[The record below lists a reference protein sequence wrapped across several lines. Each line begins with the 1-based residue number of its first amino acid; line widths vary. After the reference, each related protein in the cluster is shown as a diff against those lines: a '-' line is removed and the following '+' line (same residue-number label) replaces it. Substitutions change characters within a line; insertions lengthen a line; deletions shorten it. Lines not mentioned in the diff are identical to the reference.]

1 MNAAMQ
7 GLARRVWRGE
17 GGVAG
22 SLFGGLLLPIEWVWR
37 FAVSLR
43 NRRFDRTAPTAVQG
57 LYVISVGNLAV
68 GGTGKTPITSWLA
81 KAVAKL
87 GGRPAILHGGY
98 GRDEPMLHERWT
110 PDVPVFVDRDRV
122 AGGRSAVE
130 QGADVAVLDD
140 GFQHRR
146 MARDVDL
153 VVLAVEDAFPGPLLP
168 RGPYR
173 EPVASLDRADAI
185 VISRRTATDEAAVA
199 MADRVRALVPGTP
212 VVACVHLEPAGLR
225 PLVSPVPVNVGPSS
239 TEAVGPPRLDQV
251 MVLTAVGRPDTVLEN
266 VRRVVGGDVSL
277 RAYADHHEFSRG
289 DVRDARQRAGGRP
302 IVVTEKDAVKLER
315 FADELGTCY
324 VIQQTLTW
332 DWGEQDVCSL
342 LRMPRLGR

>member
-1 MNAAMQ
+1 MNAAIQ
-7 GLARRVWRGE
+7 RLARRVWSGE

-22 SLFGGLLLPIEWVWR
+22 SLLSALLMPAEWVCR
-37 FAVSLR
+37 FAMTLR
-43 NRRFDRTAPTAVQG
+43 NRHLDRTPPNVVQG
-57 LYVISVGNLAV
+57 LYVVSVGNLAV

-81 KAVAKL
+81 KAVAEM

-98 GRDEPMLHERWT
+98 GRDEPMLHQRWT
-110 PDVPVFVDRDRV
+110 PDVPVFVERDRV
-122 AGGRSAVE
+122 EGGRRAVE
-130 QGADVAVLDD
+130 YGADVAVLDD

-146 MARDVDL
+146 IARDVDL
-153 VVLAVEDAFPGPLLP
+153 VVLAAEDPFPGPLLP

-173 EPVASLDRADAI
+173 EPVASLERADAI
-185 VISRRTATDEAAVA
+185 VISRRTAGEDAASA
-199 MADRVRALVPGTP
+199 LADRVRALVPGTP
-212 VVACVHLEPAGLR
+212 VLACVHLEPTGLR
-225 PLVSPVPVNVGPSS
+225 PFASLAGANVRPGS
-239 TEAVGPPRLDQV
+239 TEAVRPSTLDTV
-251 MVLTAVGRPDTVLEN
+251 MVLTAVGRPDTVLKN
-266 VRRVVGGDVSL
+266 VSRVVGGDVSL

-289 DVRDARQRAGGRP
+289 DVRDARRRAGGQP

-342 LRMPRLGR
+342 LRIPGLCR

>member
-7 GLARRVWRGE
+7 GLARRLWSDE

-22 SLFGGLLLPIEWVWR
+22 SLLSGLLLPAEWVWR
-37 FAVSLR
+37 FAVSVR
-43 NRRFDRTAPTAVQG
+43 NRRFDWTAPTVVQG
-57 LYVISVGNLAV
+57 LCVVSVGNLAV

-81 KAVAKL
+81 KAVAEM

-122 AGGRSAVE
+122 AGGRRAVE
-130 QGADVAVLDD
+130 QGVDVAVLDD
-140 GFQHRR
+140 AFQHRR
-146 MARDVDL
+146 IARDVDL
-153 VVLAVEDAFPGPLLP
+153 VVLAVEDPFPGPLLP

-173 EPVASLDRADAI
+173 EPVASLERADAI
-185 VISRRTATDEAAVA
+185 LLSRRTATDEAAVA

-212 VVACVHLEPAGLR
+212 VVACAHLEPAGLR
-225 PLVSPVPVNVGPSS
+225 PLASPAWANVRTGS
-239 TEAVGPPRLDQV
+239 TDGVALPALGRV

-266 VRRVVGGDVSL
+266 VSRVVAGDVTL
-277 RAYADHHEFSRG
+277 RAYGDHHEFSRG
-289 DVRDARQRAGGRP
+289 DVRDARRRAGGQP

-332 DWGEQDVCSL
+332 DWGEQDLCSL
-342 LRMPRLGR
+342 LSVAGPGR